1 MKRLL
6 EDIRA
11 KIGVVEIFEKTT
23 KIHINGIPFVPV
35 KQEMLDDFRKKGIY
49 EKYLLAIKTKTTE
62 EVDRVV
68 TERKTKVDI
77 AEICG
82 GGEMA
87 DNW

>member
-1 MKRLL
+1 M
-6 EDIRA
+6 
-11 KIGVVEIFEKTT
+11 
-23 KIHINGIPFVPV
+23 PV

-77 AEICG
+77 TEICG